1 MRNKLSKEEKK
12 ALAAKHAAN
21 AKAEAAAPKPVDSE
35 GRACFGLKWFATEAE
50 ADAYAAMVVARGDT
64 YWGGFFHGMPCGRD
78 SSFDYVV
85 TEEGSGRGDV
95 PVEFVGKMLFAVST
109 R

>member
-12 ALAAKHAAN
+12 ARLAKNAAD

-78 SSFDYVV
+78 PGFDCIV
-85 TEEGSGRGDV
+85 TAENRGDV
-95 PVEFVGKMLFAVST
+95 PVEFVGKKIYAVSV